1 MMAQSGS
8 GSGGGEIEVPN
19 GVYIQDTDGVLWQEA
34 AWDGSATPNGI
45 AVVADECR
53 FVIAL
58 DEESSIC
65 IDSVGDYVD
74 LSLPVFSK
82 DSEAIADY
90 LGKSNTEVIVSVY
103 GYDTNEAGGFCVN
116 FTFPNGEQGYLG
128 AAGEWEIVRVNKFEI
143 EKCMTKA
150 GGVTLEGNYQYWTST
165 RAKDYSIPYENIG
178 PYICFWRLYWSR
190 SVWSDRTAD
199 DCSVNAIA
207 RPFTELGDVTGI
219 VEA

>member
-1 MMAQSGS
+1 MMAQSS
-8 GSGGGEIEVPN
+8 SGEIEVPN

-58 DEESSIC
+58 DEEPSIC
-65 IDSVGDYVD
+65 IDRVGDYVS
-74 LSLPVFSK
+74 LSLPVFST

-90 LGKSNTEVIVSVY
+90 SGVSNTEVIVSVY

-116 FTFPNGEQGYLG
+116 FTFPRGEKGYLG
-128 AAGEWEIVRVNKFEI
+128 AAGEWNIARVNKLEI

-165 RAKDYSIPYENIG
+165 RAKDYSYSSIG
-178 PYICFWRLYWSR
+178 PFICFWILNWYRL
-190 SVWSDRTAD
+190 VWSDRTAD
-199 DCSVNAIA
+199 NCPVNAIA

>member
-1 MMAQSGS
+1 MMVQSS
-8 GSGGGEIEVPN
+8 SGGGEIEVPN

-58 DEESSIC
+58 DEEPSIC
-65 IDSVGDYVD
+65 IDRVGDYVS
-74 LSLPVFSK
+74 LSLSVFSTS
-82 DSEAIADY
+82 SEAIADY
-90 LGKSNTEVIVSVY
+90 SGKSNTEVITQVY

-116 FTFPNGEQGYLG
+116 FEFPAGEQGYLG
-128 AAGEWEIVRVNKFEI
+128 AAGEWEIARVNKLEI

-150 GGVTLEGNYQYWTST
+150 GGITLEGNYEYWSST
-165 RAKDYSIPYENIG
+165 RAKDYSYPQYNIG
-178 PYICFWRLYWSR
+178 PFNCFWRLNWNR
-190 SVWSDRTAD
+190 QVWSDRTAD
-199 DCSVNAIA
+199 DCPVNAIA